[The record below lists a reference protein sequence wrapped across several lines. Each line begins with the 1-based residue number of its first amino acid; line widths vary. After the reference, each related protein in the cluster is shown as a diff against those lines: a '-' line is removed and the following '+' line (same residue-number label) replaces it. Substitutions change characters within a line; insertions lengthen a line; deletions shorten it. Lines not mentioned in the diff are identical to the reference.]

1 MPVMDCIAHRGF
13 GAVNPENTL
22 AAVESAVAA
31 GADTI
36 ELDIRRCGS
45 DDLVVVHD
53 ETVDRVTG
61 ASGAVSELSAVTL
74 QDLSVLDSGEG
85 VPRLG
90 AVCRATPPDV
100 RLNLELKERGIATET
115 VGTARQHGHEPIL
128 SSQST
133 AALAE
138 VESVPRGYVFHDEPE
153 RNLRVAADLA
163 CTAVHPHWQ
172 LCTEPFL
179 AAARE
184 RDLAVRAWTVTEQT
198 VATDL
203 TSAGVDGLIAD
214 APAYCGAGRDS
225 GP

>member
-1 MPVMDCIAHRGF
+1 MDCIAHRGF
-13 GAVNPENTL
+13 REVNPENTL
-22 AAVESAVAA
+22 AAVESAVAV
-31 GADTI
+31 GADAI

-45 DDLVVVHD
+45 GDLVVVHD

-61 ASGAVSELSAVTL
+61 TSGPVSGLSAATL
-74 QDLSVLDSGEG
+74 RELSVLDSGEG

-100 RLNLELKERGIATET
+100 RLNLELKERDIAADAVET
-115 VGTARQHGHEPIL
+115 VRQHGHEPII

-133 AALAE
+133 AALTE

-153 RNLRVAADLA
+153 TRLREATDLG
-163 CTAVHPHWQ
+163 CTAVHPHWH
-172 LCTEPFL
+172 LCTDPFL

-203 TSAGVDGLIAD
+203 ASAGVDGLIAD
-214 APAYCGAGRDS
+214 APAYCGAGRDT

>member
-13 GAVNPENTL
+13 GEVNPENTL
-22 AAVESAVAA
+22 AAVESAVAT
-31 GADTI
+31 GADAI

-45 DDLVVVHD
+45 GDLVVVHD

-61 ASGAVSELSAVTL
+61 ASGAVSELSAAAL
-74 QDLSVLDSGEG
+74 GELSVLGSGEG

-100 RLNLELKERGIATET
+100 RLNLELKERGIAAEA
-115 VGTARQHGHEPIL
+115 VGTARQHGHEPII

-153 RNLRVAADLA
+153 RRLREATHIHCA
-163 CTAVHPHWQ
+163 AVHPHWH
-172 LCTEPFL
+172 LCTESFL

-198 VATDL
+198 VTTDL
-203 TSAGVDGLIAD
+203 ASVGVDGLIAD
-214 APAYCGAGRDS
+214 APAYCGVGRDS

>member
-1 MPVMDCIAHRGF
+1 MDCIAHRGF

-31 GADTI
+31 GADAI
-36 ELDIRRCGS
+36 ELDIRRCRS

-53 ETVDRVTG
+53 ETIDRVAG
-61 ASGAVSELSAVTL
+61 ASGTVSELSAATL
-74 QDLSVLDSGEG
+74 RDLSVLGSGEG
-85 VPRLG
+85 VPELG

-100 RLNLELKERGIATET
+100 RLNLELKERGIAAET
-115 VGTARQHGHEPIL
+115 VETARQHGHEPII

-133 AALAE
+133 AALTE
-138 VESVPRGYVFHDEPE
+138 VEGVPQGYVFHDEPE
-153 RNLRVAADLA
+153 RRLRAATDLS

-172 LCTEPFL
+172 LCTESFL

-203 TSAGVDGLIAD
+203 ADVGVDGLIAD
-214 APAYCGAGRDS
+214 APVYCGAGRDS
-225 GP
+225 RP